1 MRELAG
7 GAFVIQPGL
16 LRNIEGSRR
25 YRVPISREIGARQI
39 AQTVSVYDAGRAPS
53 RRNPSAEEVLYVSR
67 GRGECRIDGY
77 RYELSPGTAVYLPP
91 ASLYQIES
99 MAGDALEVVSV
110 CCPEESQPDIGPA
123 SQTKDSSDTQPFRT
137 VHESARQPIPTGD
150 REFRLLVNE
159 DFGARRVTQF
169 IGIIPPGRAPM
180 HYHTY
185 EEAIYIIEGEG
196 VVWTESTA
204 AGGPSGQAEG
214 SPPVETVSS
223 RFSQGTSIYLP
234 PGVRHCLENTGRD
247 RVKLLGVFY
256 PSGSPSVSYDD

>member
-1 MRELAG
+1 
-7 GAFVIQPGL
+7 
-16 LRNIEGSRR
+16 
-25 YRVPISREIGARQI
+25 
-39 AQTVSVYDAGRAPS
+39 
-53 RRNPSAEEVLYVSR
+53 
-67 GRGECRIDGY
+67 
-77 RYELSPGTAVYLPP
+77 
-91 ASLYQIES
+91 
-99 MAGDALEVVSV
+99 
-110 CCPEESQPDIGPA
+110 
-123 SQTKDSSDTQPFRT
+123 
-137 VHESARQPIPTGD
+137 
-150 REFRLLVNE
+150 LLVNE

-196 VVWTESTA
+196 VVWTESGAADESSGKAQGIVGSSQMETA
-204 AGGPSGQAEG
+204 
-214 SPPVETVSS
+214 SS